1 MSSKGNKIVAWL
13 VQLLIALRPSTY
25 NLITRILVLSGLTL
39 VLESQVK
46 LVHAGIVVVVEMFIG
61 ESELLRSVLTSTS
74 DTLIGMSLIAMG
86 LIYHLTAEYLQSK
99 KAPLPAVPSLS
110 CHLLNGDKESLDTEF
125 TIRGKLALLPPAN
138 EIPDQEDCLLGDDSS
153 AIGQAARTARLYS
166 GQQVNT
172 QLYRERADAL
182 NEWAGAE
189 LIYLVLENDGKVLA
203 TGVSIQLSVPRLQ
216 GLLIKTD
223 SDILPPV
230 PMKTFNR
237 YENLLNSAVLN
248 QGVIDWDGLTLT
260 VERDRR
266 VIHWQVGKLQ
276 AGTSI
281 TSDEAILIK
290 TDKSIDIECTIFC
303 DELPEPIVKTFHVSP
318 PSEEVKVYVSQLKN
332 EEEYD
337 ALCDELIM
345 DGYIDRIYEKFASM
359 HKDDY

>member
-125 TIRGKLALLPPAN
+125 TIRGKLALLPPSD
-138 EIPDQEDCLLGDDSS
+138 EIPDQEDSLPADDSS
-153 AIGQAARTARLYS
+153 IIGQALRTHLFS

-172 QLYRERADAL
+172 QLYRERSDVL

-189 LIYLVLENDGKVLA
+189 LIYLVLENAGKVLA
-203 TGVSIQLSVPRLQ
+203 TGVSVQLSVPRLQ

-223 SDILPPV
+223 SDIPPPV

-345 DGYIDRIYEKFASM
+345 DGYIDRINEKFASM